1 MDGTSGDVIIEA
13 VYENHPVKGE
23 LTIVKKG
30 EVLDGFKDDF
40 TYQTENLEGAEFE
53 IYAAEDIYTADFQKD
68 DNGNRILEYAAGTLV
83 KTVTTD
89 KDGKAVLKNLPL
101 GSYKIV
107 EKTAPDGFVL
117 NSEAQIIT
125 FSYKDS
131 YIFYIN
137 KLIKFYIY
145 FTTDPSQVSTL
156 ALLSSSV
163 NQVLVTTFASVK
175 NLTPSLP
182 NA

>member
-1 MDGTSGDVIIEA
+1 MHRYGYTLNENYYEVTVDSNTAYQMDGTSGDVIIEA

-107 EKTAPDGFVL
+107 ETTAPDRLCFKQR
-117 NSEAQIIT
+117 ST
-125 FSYKDS
+125 DS
-131 YIFYIN
+131 YFYLQRSGN
-137 KLIKFYIY
+137 
-145 FTTDPSQVSTL
+145 TCH
-156 ALLSSSV
+156 
-163 NQVLVTTFASVK
+163 
-175 NLTPSLP
+175 
-182 NA
+182 